1 VVLIAD
7 NRSTRQGVL
16 ALIRRQPG
24 FRVLASAG
32 LTGEAV
38 RMVRDVRPD
47 IVLLHLGKAT
57 DDDALTVAGALH
69 GEAPASRVV
78 VMGLP
83 ADSTDL
89 ESFIRARVSGF
100 LMANA
105 TFSEFLA
112 TIDRVVRGEQV
123 LPPALAAG
131 LFAQLTSER
140 LPWHRKPV
148 AGGAALTGRELEVA
162 DLIILGRS
170 NKEIA
175 TRLGI
180 ALHTVKSHVHK
191 VLTSSRT
198 LRVGTM
204 RGVLCPQ
211 VLEDGRVRV
220 EMGVPRFEP
229 AEIPFL
235 ALRRAA
241 TYALQVGA
249 QERAIAALSLGNPHA
264 VQIVA
269 DVDTAPVAEEGPLI
283 ERHERFPQR
292 VNAGFM
298 QVLDRHAIRLRV
310 YERGAGETLACGT
323 GACAAVAAGVIRNLL
338 DSPVRVETRGGAL
351 DIAWSGEGGEVVMS
365 GAACSV
371 FEGEIEI
378 DRQAAA
384 CGHTEGAS

>member
-1 VVLIAD
+1 LLTWPVRGKMTDCETRVTQPRLLDPAAAPPRPLPAISVVLIAD

-191 VLTSSRT
+191 VLTKLACNSR
-198 LRVGTM
+198 
-204 RGVLCPQ
+204 
-211 VLEDGRVRV
+211 LEV
-220 EMGVPRFEP
+220 
-229 AEIPFL
+229 
-235 ALRRAA
+235 AA
-241 TYALQVGA
+241 FA
-249 QERAIAALSLGNPHA
+249 Q
-264 VQIVA
+264 
-269 DVDTAPVAEEGPLI
+269 
-283 ERHERFPQR
+283 
-292 VNAGFM
+292 
-298 QVLDRHAIRLRV
+298 
-310 YERGAGETLACGT
+310 RGARERKAPPT
-323 GACAAVAAGVIRNLL
+323 
-338 DSPVRVETRGGAL
+338 
-351 DIAWSGEGGEVVMS
+351 
-365 GAACSV
+365 
-371 FEGEIEI
+371 
-378 DRQAAA
+378 
-384 CGHTEGAS
+384 